1 MSFVFVTESSA
12 GETTVGESTETERPD
27 KEESRKSERSPDPDQ
42 IPKGFSAEER
52 LERSDAS

>member
-12 GETTVGESTETERPD
+12 GETTVGEPTETERPD
-27 KEESRKSERSPDPDQ
+27 KEESRSPDPDQ